1 MVKLDIRQEST
12 RHSDVIDTITQY
24 LGLGSYKCALSPH
37 PLCKHP
43 ESKHSMRNINLRY
56 MCTAYSTFMELR
68 MQVLQD
74 FPLL

>member
-37 PLCKHP
+37 PLPSSSPLILSPHP
-43 ESKHSMRNINLRY
+43 LCMHTMRIQ
-56 MCTAYSTFMELR
+56 AHHA
-68 MQVLQD
+68 
-74 FPLL
+74 